1 MKINW
6 RVRLKN
12 PVFWAQAA
20 AAVLSPVL
28 VGLGLQW
35 EDMTTWAGLGTI
47 LLEAVKNPVI
57 LVSVL
62 VSVWN
67 LINDPTTSGLSDSKT
82 AMTYETPKKE
92 DSQEG
97 SM

>member
-6 RVRLKN
+6 SVRIKN
-12 PVFWAQAA
+12 PVFWGNLAA
-20 AAVLSPVL
+20 AIILPILAYM
-28 VGLGLQW
+28 GLNW